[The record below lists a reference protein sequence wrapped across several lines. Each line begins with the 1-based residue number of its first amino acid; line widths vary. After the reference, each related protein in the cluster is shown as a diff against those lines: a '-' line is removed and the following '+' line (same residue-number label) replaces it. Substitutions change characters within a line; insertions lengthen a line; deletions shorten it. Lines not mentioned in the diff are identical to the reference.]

1 MSNTLNNPDDSN
13 VLNERSDRTT
23 RTHVPTK
30 RSVVI
35 VILVLISGLSF
46 TDIAD
51 ATMRKTLTPRIS
63 IQEQYDDNIYLEPED
78 ENSDW
83 ITLVSPGIS
92 LSLEGPDTTMNL
104 DYEAG
109 FSFYQDD
116 TDMNSTR
123 HQARAAWDQDLT
135 QHLGFHLSDTFVRSE
150 DPIVESEGVIVDVR
164 RERRTY
170 YRNTGE
176 ASLSYEFGAEDQITA
191 GYRNQ
196 YVDDRSSRDEDSKGN
211 EGFLTFDMWFSPQYG
226 IGITSGY
233 NRGDFEEEDDE
244 EDDFKQYTAGLTMN
258 YRWQPTR
265 RLYARYDFL
274 YHDFDEQAVADREN
288 DYRVHEWALGINWE
302 LSPRTEFGVE
312 GGYWLQDYLHGD
324 SKDGA
329 MFSGTLTT
337 SIQRATFSLAA
348 GCGYDQ
354 DYYSAE
360 NLGSTEY
367 CEVSGSADYL
377 LTESLRIFG
386 SASHRWNDY
395 YETEEIDR
403 TDDRVWRGSAGFS
416 LSFWRYL
423 TLSLEGTHSERDS
436 DDASEEFEDNRVM
449 LRLTGAYPYQL

>member
-1 MSNTLNNPDDSN
+1 MK
-13 VLNERSDRTT
+13 
-23 RTHVPTK
+23 PTK
-30 RSVVI
+30 QAVLFVT
-35 VILVLISGLSF
+35 ILMLLTF
-46 TDIAD
+46 AD
-51 ATMRKTLTPRIS
+51 STHATMRKTLTPRIS
-63 IQEQYDDNIYLEPED
+63 IQEQYDDNIHLEPED
-78 ENSDW
+78 EDSDW

-92 LSLEGPDTTMNL
+92 LALEGPDTTMNL
-104 DYEAG
+104 DYDAG
-109 FSFYQDD
+109 FSYYQDD

-123 HQARAAWDQDLT
+123 HQVGAGWDQDLGE
-135 QHLGFHLSDTFVRSE
+135 HLRFHLSDTFVRSE
-150 DPIVESEGVIVDVR
+150 DPIVETEGVIVDIR

-170 YRNTGE
+170 YQNTGE
-176 ASLSYEFGAEDQITA
+176 ASLSYDFGEEDQITG
-191 GYRNQ
+191 GYRNR
-196 YVDDRSSRDEDSKGN
+196 YVDDRSISDEDSVGH
-211 EGFLTFDMWFSPQYG
+211 EGFLTFDKWFTPRYG
-226 IGITSGY
+226 IAITSGY

-244 EDDFKQYTAGLTMN
+244 EDDFKQYTAGLSMN

-324 SKDGA
+324 SEDGA

-337 SIQRATFSLAA
+337 RTQRATFSLAA
-348 GCGYDQ
+348 GCGYVQ

-360 NLGSTEY
+360 NLGLSKFRQ
-367 CEVSGSADYL
+367 VSGSADYL

-395 YETEEIDR
+395 YETKEVDR
-403 TDDRVWRGSAGFS
+403 TDDRVWRATGGLS
-416 LSFWRYL
+416 LSFWRWF

-436 DDASEEFEDNRVM
+436 DDASEEFQDNRVM
-449 LRLTGAYPYQL
+449 LRLTGAYPYVF